1 MAETRRW
8 EHLPVTTV
16 DAVKTDRDL
25 SLLALLTTVVLWA
38 SAFVGIR
45 AVGDTYSPG
54 SLTLGRLVVGAL
66 ALTLLVR
73 PGRGRSPLPRGR
85 PLLLV
90 VVYALTW
97 SVAYNVAL
105 NAAERDL
112 DAGTT
117 ALIVNIGPVIIA
129 LLAGVVLKEGFPRP
143 LVIGMLVAFSGVAL
157 FALSSEHD
165 SSAVDTAS
173 TTGVLL
179 CLAAAVFYAIGA
191 LVQKPALATVTPI
204 VCVWLGCVIGAV
216 ACLPFAPAL
225 VDELSGA
232 SVEDVLWLVFLGVF
246 PTAIGFSTWAYAL
259 KRISAGQA
267 ASTTYLVPAV
277 ATLISWA
284 VLSEVPAAM
293 AFVGGALCL
302 TGVAI
307 TRIRARTPRP
317 AAEVPT
323 GRS

>member
-1 MAETRRW
+1 M
-8 EHLPVTTV
+8 
-16 DAVKTDRDL
+16 KTDRDL

-66 ALTLLVR
+66 ALTVLVR
-73 PGRGRSPLPRGR
+73 PGRNPLPRGR
-85 PLLLV
+85 ALLLV
-90 VVYALTW
+90 VAYALTW
-97 SVAYNVAL
+97 SVAYNIAL

-117 ALIVNIGPVIIA
+117 ALIVNTGPIIIA
-129 LLAGVVLKEGFPRP
+129 LLAGIVLKEGFPRP
-143 LVIGMLVAFSGVAL
+143 LVIGMVVAFGGVAL
-157 FALSSEHD
+157 IALSTEQD
-165 SSAVDTAS
+165 PTAVSSSS

-191 LVQKPALATVTPI
+191 LVQKPALRTVTPI
-204 VCVWLGCVIGAV
+204 MCVWLGCVIGAV

-225 VDELSGA
+225 VDEVSGA
-232 SVEDVLWLVFLGVF
+232 SAHDILWLVFLGVF

-284 VLSEVPAAM
+284 VLAEVPAAM

-302 TGVAI
+302 VGVAI
-307 TRIRARTPRP
+307 TRMRSRSVVEPPTEP
-317 AAEVPT
+317 AK
-323 GRS
+323 R